1 MQMTGSELVPVGGN
15 ELVPIGDEV
24 ATLTAWLE
32 RGRDALVEAQSLA
45 ETKDVLGMAKVLAEV
60 VKVREFREQAL

>member
-1 MQMTGSELVPVGGN
+1 MTGSELVPVGGN